1 VPFENMQYV
10 LDRATTADTIFTKVF
25 EGESHFIL
33 WTHEQQIVEELVKL
47 IDSGK

>member
-1 VPFENMQYV
+1 MV
-10 LDRATTADTIFTKVF
+10 RAKAADNIFTKVF

-33 WTHEQQIVEELVKL
+33 WTHEQQIVGELIKL